1 MLVPDGFL
9 RDDIQTGEKREQ
21 FLRAFGSLL
30 WITLAKQMLLCSVH
44 SHFLSE
50 GLEKKYSFN
59 RAGLNTRK

>member
-59 RAGLNTRK
+59 